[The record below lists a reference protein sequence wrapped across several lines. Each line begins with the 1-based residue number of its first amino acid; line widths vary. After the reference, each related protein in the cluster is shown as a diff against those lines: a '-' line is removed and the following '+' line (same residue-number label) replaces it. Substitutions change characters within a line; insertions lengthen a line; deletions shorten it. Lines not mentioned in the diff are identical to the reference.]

1 MKISVETQKQVLNY
15 ILNSAT
21 VNEAGVAIKE
31 DFVKNYGGSIF
42 NPNWVYDHTRVFI
55 GRSKSNQFKIDVVI
69 QSEIGITLELSF
81 RISETQIVDK
91 YKTIYRLEMTSETDN
106 YSSYYV
112 KTGDDC
118 YPISDGEAGY
128 YKQMCAKQKSGKSNL
143 ASIIEELYEKLNSG
157 ESIIITKQ

>member
-1 MKISVETQKQVLNY
+1 MKISVETQKQVLNC

-21 VNEAGVAIKE
+21 INEAGTAIKK
-31 DFVKNYGGSIF
+31 DFIKNYGGSIF
-42 NPNWVYDHTRVFI
+42 NPCWIYDHTRVFI
-55 GRSKSNQFKIDVVI
+55 GRSKSNSFKIDVII
-69 QSEIGITLELSF
+69 QSEIGITIELSF

-91 YKTIYRLEMTSETDN
+91 YKTIYKLEMTSETDN

-112 KTGDDC
+112 KTDDAC
-118 YPISDGEAGY
+118 YPISDEEANY

-143 ASIIEELYEKLNSG
+143 ATIIEELYKKLNSG